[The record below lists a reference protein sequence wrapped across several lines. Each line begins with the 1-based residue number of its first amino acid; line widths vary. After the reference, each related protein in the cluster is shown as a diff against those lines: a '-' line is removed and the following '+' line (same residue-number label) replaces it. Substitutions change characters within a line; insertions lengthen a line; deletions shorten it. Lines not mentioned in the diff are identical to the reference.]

1 MKFIFYLKLINI
13 RAKNSKPTR
22 LQESAPLEKLL
33 HSAAHLI
40 YLYYPNIPPKFPY
53 RIGCV
58 SDTDMH
64 LIWTRYVSKMPVG
77 ISGYMAYPFSF
88 DTVQQLIR
96 AYKDTWHIP
105 CPSIHYRIR
114 LIRAGYSR
122 DIDGIHFKFLGFQFS
137 PLDVQSKSNNN
148 KNLRS
153 VSLNV
158 IRCSFLRCLSPPGD
172 RCSTYLRR
180 ISFILCLPSPGKL
193 FLSTVFSFNYLHFD
207 PLHASIK

>member
-22 LQESAPLEKLL
+22 LQESAPLENLL

-40 YLYYPNIPPKFPY
+40 YLCYPNIPPKFPY

-58 SDTDMH
+58 LDMDMH
-64 LIWTRYVSKMPVG
+64 LIWTRYVSEMPVG

-137 PLDVQSKSNNN
+137 PLDVQSKKKKEPLLS
-148 KNLRS
+148 LSQRDTTLVSPLSISARRS
-153 VSLNV
+153 VLDLSLPY
-158 IRCSFLRCLSPPGD
+158 ILHSLSP
-172 RCSTYLRR
+172 
-180 ISFILCLPSPGKL
+180 
-193 FLSTVFSFNYLHFD
+193 LSG
-207 PLHASIK
+207 